1 MLLEKIDSDF
11 KKAMKEKNTIQ
22 LSTLRMLKA
31 AIYNK
36 MIELN
41 VNELTSSDIILLL
54 RKDIKRHQDSIE
66 QFKKGNRDDLVRK
79 EEAELDILKTYLP
92 KEASSDEIK
101 EIVKKIIQETE
112 AKGKKD
118 FSTVMKAAMAKLKG
132 AADGKTVS
140 SIVNELLSEQ

>member
-11 KKAMKEKNTIQ
+11 KKAMKEKNAIQ